1 MFAIAYGLGISM
13 TYFFIF
19 SANYL
24 QQSNVVFGG
33 LIFAVVF
40 TFIFSWLYFRGV
52 PGLSWRQRAEVIAVW
67 LGLMILTDM
76 LFLVFVQGGSISQL
90 TFLTVGAYA
99 LQLFTLFTTAYL
111 TSGGNHPRLASPNL
125 AMNQPKDAP

>member
-1 MFAIAYGLGISM
+1 MFLIAYGLGISM

-19 SANYL
+19 SATYL
-24 QQSNVVFGG
+24 QQSNVIFGG
-33 LIFAVVF
+33 LIFAVIF

-52 PGLSWRQRAEVIAVW
+52 PGLTWRQRAEVIAVW
-67 LGLMILTDM
+67 IGLMILTDM
-76 LFLVFVQGGSISQL
+76 LLLVFVQGGSVSQL

-111 TSGGNHPRLASPNL
+111 TSGGSHPRLASPNL
-125 AMNQPKDAP
+125 VIDQSKDAS